1 MIIQLLSMSVNP
13 NLATLMRVIEENQD
27 KMTDGEYLDAM
38 NALCALHRVA
48 TSVVVAPTAAASPI
62 PPSSI
67 WDDLPPLPPS
77 SPPYSSIWDE

>member
-1 MIIQLLSMSVNP
+1 MIIQFLSMSVNP

-38 NALCALHRVA
+38 NALCALHRAA
-48 TSVVVAPTAAASPI
+48 TSVVVAPAAAASPI
-62 PPSSI
+62 PP
-67 WDDLPPLPPS
+67 L

>member
-1 MIIQLLSMSVNP
+1 MSVNP

-38 NALCALHRVA
+38 NALCALHRAA
-48 TSVVVAPTAAASPI
+48 TSVVVTAVSPI

-67 WDDLPPLPPS
+67 WDDLPPS

>member
-38 NALCALHRVA
+38 NALCALHRAA
-48 TSVVVAPTAAASPI
+48 TSVVAAPAAAAAASPI
-62 PPSSI
+62 
-67 WDDLPPLPPS
+67 PPS

>member
-1 MIIQLLSMSVNP
+1 MIIYTQFLSMSVNP

-38 NALCALHRVA
+38 NALCALHRHA
-48 TSVVVAPTAAASPI
+48 TSVVAPASPL

-67 WDDLPPLPPS
+67 WDDLPPLPAS